1 MLEEDCDTELRLS
14 QERYPYGCLVLFFI
28 VRFVSFNDDNNIG
41 SSNDALHVPIT
52 LIIRARPKRFKDA
65 LSGLNHQI
73 RVYSHMLLFK
83 MGTKQD
89 HGLVNVIR
97 ATKWA
102 RGSIRKAFL
111 FVKFGMF
118 IDLGVGKAYKF
129 V

>member
-1 MLEEDCDTELRLS
+1 M
-14 QERYPYGCLVLFFI
+14 
-28 VRFVSFNDDNNIG
+28 RFVSFNDDNSIG
-41 SSNDALHVPIT
+41 SSNDPLHVPIT

-65 LSGLNHQI
+65 LNGLIHHI
-73 RVYSHMLLFK
+73 RVYSNMLLFK